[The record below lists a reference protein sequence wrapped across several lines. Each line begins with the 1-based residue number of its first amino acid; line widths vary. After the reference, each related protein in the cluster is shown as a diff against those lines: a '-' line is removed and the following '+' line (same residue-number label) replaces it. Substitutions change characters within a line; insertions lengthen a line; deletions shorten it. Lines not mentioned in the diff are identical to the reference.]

1 MTSEY
6 DLIVV
11 GYGAA
16 GVAAAVTAAR
26 RGTRVVLI
34 EKQPA
39 EAHYSSTRMSGGLIM
54 GASDA
59 EAATIYLDA
68 CSGGM
73 IPIEVSRAWAERAV
87 GVQDWMRSIGI
98 ESVDMAGGWYPRLP
112 GFESIQV
119 FAPLARGVD

>member
-1 MTSEY
+1 MSSDTT

-16 GVAAAVTAAR
+16 GVAAAVSAAR
-26 RGTRVVLI
+26 LGARVVLI
-34 EKQPA
+34 EKQPRDA
-39 EAHYSSTRMSGGLIM
+39 LYSSTRMSGGLIM
-54 GASDA
+54 GASDPG
-59 EAATIYLDA
+59 EATAYLDA

-98 ESVDMAGGWYPRLP
+98 ESVRMA
-112 GFESIQV
+112 
-119 FAPLARGVD
+119 